1 MMRFVLVILLPTLFS
16 TTLKSQSKENHYTIK
31 FHSVTAQSKADVE
44 STLYKLTGASH
55 ISYEAGDSTFML
67 STPRLLDKQV
77 ISGKLLKHYYPVRS
91 ITHLETDIDP
101 FPVMK
106 QSGDKEADAIQY
118 EKEKQA
124 WVKKYPN
131 EYKKLLEKK

>member
-16 TTLKSQSKENHYTIK
+16 TTLKSQTKENHYLIK
-31 FHSVTAQSKADVE
+31 FHSVTAQSKADME
-44 STLYKLTGASH
+44 SVLYKLTGASMVT
-55 ISYEAGDSTFML
+55 YEPRDSSFAL
-67 STPRLLDKQV
+67 STYRLLDKQV

-101 FPVMK
+101 FPVMR
-106 QSGDKEADAIQY
+106 QSGDQDADAIQY

-124 WVKKYPN
+124 WVKKYPD
-131 EYKKLLEKK
+131 EYKKMLEKK